1 MMKKDDFFFSPRLGG
16 GRGGVLVLFFILFF
30 FLCFCF
36 SHVYSARSM
45 EGGIWERG
53 GLEKEQTRVLD
64 GPLRGSARV
73 GQVEFK

>member
-1 MMKKDDFFFSPRLGG
+1 MLLTSSK
-16 GRGGVLVLFFILFF
+16 VYFIFNIVFLNCKFYLCFFF

>member
-1 MMKKDDFFFSPRLGG
+1 MTEHKSILSVIEIKSDFLGG
-16 GRGGVLVLFFILFF
+16 A
-30 FLCFCF
+30 CFCF